1 MTERINTQDIEGKSL
16 KAVISVRDFCL
27 AYKLTSDEQIRLI
40 RLLGPYAT
48 KQEIMMNVQ
57 MKSKIRY

>member
-1 MTERINTQDIEGKSL
+1 MTARIDTQNIDEKNL
-16 KAVISVRDFCL
+16 KAVMSVRDFCL

-40 RLLGPYAT
+40 RLLGTYAT
-48 KQEIMMNVQ
+48 KHELLMNAR